1 MPQMT
6 KFMVKRLIKPL
17 VNLYHRLYNSV
28 KFNCTIEWGSNTLK
42 STFEGYNKVS
52 HDTYIP
58 NSDLGLYTYVGAN
71 CIMPRVSI
79 GRFSSIGNN
88 VKIISAT
95 HPVSHISMSPIFYSK
110 NRKYSLT
117 EETLFDDMLSIEGKS
132 ALIGNDVWIGDD
144 VLIKGG
150 VTIGDGAVIA
160 MGAVVTRDVP
170 MYAIVGGVPAKVIKY
185 RFDEKDIRW
194 LCSTK
199 WWDMDIS
206 FLKKYLKSFDNINK
220 FKEVVR
226 DESM

>member
-1 MPQMT
+1 
-6 KFMVKRLIKPL
+6 MVKRLIKL
-17 VNLYHRLYNSV
+17 LINHYYRLYNSIR
-28 KFNCTIEWGSNTLK
+28 FNCTIERGCNTTK

-58 NSDLGLYTYVGAN
+58 HSVLGLYSYVGAN
-71 CIMPRVSI
+71 CIMPRAVI

-95 HPVSHISMSPIFYSK
+95 HPTSHISMSPVFYSM
-110 NRKYSLT
+110 NRKYTLT
-117 EETLFDDMLSIEGKS
+117 EETLYNDMLSIDGKS
-132 ALIGNDVWIGDD
+132 AIIGNDVWIGDD

-160 MGAVVTRDVP
+160 MGAVVTKDVP

-185 RFDEKDIRW
+185 RFDEKDSRW
-194 LCSTK
+194 LCSTR

-206 FLKKYLKSFDNINK
+206 FLKKYLKSFDDIK
-220 FKEVVR
+220 QFKEAVR
-226 DESM
+226 DENL

>member
-1 MPQMT
+1 MT
-6 KFMVKRLIKPL
+6 KLMLKRLIKLL
-17 VNLYHRLYNSV
+17 VNQYNRVYNSI
-28 KFNCTIEWGSNTLK
+28 KFNCSIEWGCNTSK
-42 STFEGYNKVS
+42 STFEGCNKVS

-58 NSDLGLYTYVGAN
+58 QSDLGLYTYVGAN
-71 CIMPRVSI
+71 CIMPKVVI

-95 HPVSHISMSPIFYSK
+95 HPTSHIAMSPIFYSM

-132 ALIGNDVWIGDD
+132 AIIGSDVWIGDD

-160 MGAVVTRDVP
+160 MGAVVTKDVP

-185 RFDEKDIRW
+185 RFNENDIRW

-226 DESM
+226 DESL